1 MDCFWPW
8 SLVLVVVVIIIVL
21 LVLPLLFLFTFLPF
35 SFLQWFLYYSS
46 VDWNQTYSK
55 LVIWLFSCF
64 KASPRCRAPSEPI
77 WFHRKLR
84 FVLFLK
90 SKTINVSY
98 PFIYLSRKSYR
109 LSYYLVMYVVVPK
122 RRMRKIEIY
131 MDGWIDKYDDPGK
144 FNKYH
149 HHHHHHQTKKSKRN
163 NEWMNDI

>member
-1 MDCFWPW
+1 MDCFWPF
-8 SLVLVVVVIIIVL
+8 SLVLVVVIIV
-21 LVLPLLFLFTFLPF
+21 LVLPLSSLFTFLPL

-64 KASPRCRAPSEPI
+64 KASPRCRAPSSPI
-77 WFHRKLR
+77 PLWYKLH

-98 PFIYLSRKSYR
+98 PFIYLSRKSDR

-122 RRMRKIEIY
+122 RRMRKIDRY
-131 MDGWIDKYDDPGK
+131 MDGWMD
-144 FNKYH
+144 
-149 HHHHHHQTKKSKRN
+149 R
-163 NEWMNDI
+163 

>member
-1 MDCFWPW
+1 MVNNEFGWIVFGLGPW
-8 SLVLVVVVIIIVL
+8 SLSSSSSSLF
-21 LVLPLLFLFTFLPF
+21 FLFFFFSPF

-77 WFHRKLR
+77 LLSCKLH

-98 PFIYLSRKSYR
+98 PFIYLSRKSDR

-122 RRMRKIEIY
+122 RRMRKIDRY
-131 MDGWIDKYDDPGK
+131 MDGWP
-144 FNKYH
+144 
-149 HHHHHHQTKKSKRN
+149 
-163 NEWMNDI
+163 